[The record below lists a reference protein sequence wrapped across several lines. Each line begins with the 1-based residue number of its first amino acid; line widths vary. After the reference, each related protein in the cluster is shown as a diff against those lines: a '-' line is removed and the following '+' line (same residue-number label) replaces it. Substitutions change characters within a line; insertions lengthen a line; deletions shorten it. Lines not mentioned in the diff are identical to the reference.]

1 MINEQEA
8 IDLTMKL
15 NQARQ
20 GLGQFVSTDNAFAMQ
35 DDIEQFEKLGRTFQ
49 NFTHAD
55 FVMAIKS
62 AYRKK
67 QDEHHQGQDQA
78 KNRLTI
84 SDIRSQAHTMI
95 LAKRTQEQAAPQLE
109 APKPKGLPEDESFFT
124 EVFPTMWSN
133 YLKYGRSCLI
143 PIWRKEVSPSLWQ
156 IKEMSARL
164 SADVNF
170 NEQLKDN
177 ARRLVSNMTIDDLM
191 VAQKTAGCSEWLLLH
206 EQGMDYNNEQAR
218 QRLTERIARHN
229 STKPTSIDFDVEA
242 SYKRSK
248 MVAVVLS
255 FGYLYHTPPKNTK

>member
-1 MINEQEA
+1 MISEQDCLELIRNMNKARQAVGQYVDETNE
-8 IDLTMKL
+8 LTM
-15 NQARQ
+15 QVDFDEFMA
-20 GLGQFVSTDNAFAMQ
+20 
-35 DDIEQFEKLGRTFQ
+35 LGRMFQTFSITD
-49 NFTHAD
+49 FTKAMTLA
-55 FVMAIKS
+55 VQ
-62 AYRKK
+62 KK
-67 QDEHHQGQDQA
+67 REQMNDGMDPKRIQI
-78 KNRLTI
+78 NP
-84 SDIRSQAHTMI
+84 SDLKPHCHTMI

-143 PIWRKEVSPSLWQ
+143 PIWRKEVSPNLWQ

-164 SADVNF
+164 SADANF

-242 SYKRSK
+242 SFKRNK

-255 FGYLYHTPPKNTK
+255 FGYLYHTPQKTK